1 VSSCFLPG
9 QQPASATNFLLT
21 GSTIK
26 RNPDTINADKQHLDH
41 NLFTVMSQIGTA
53 PSPMLAAARATHR
66 FRRQG
71 GQRKGVHGRL
81 QRCCGQTGVLPYTQ
95 C

>member
-1 VSSCFLPG
+1 
-9 QQPASATNFLLT
+9 
-21 GSTIK
+21 
-26 RNPDTINADKQHLDH
+26 
-41 NLFTVMSQIGTA
+41 MSQTGTA

-95 C
+95 YNQLLLHCAEPQALHIVHCQGVRHD